1 MSNKKI
7 LKIEKEI
14 QKTREKITEQQGR
27 LKELEMQKTEAENLE
42 IVQMVRSLHMT
53 PAELSVFLAKGVIP
67 DNESFT
73 ENKSMEDMEN
83 EQ

>member
-1 MSNKKI
+1 MANKRI

-14 QKTREKITEQQGR
+14 QKTREKITEQQGK

-53 PAELSVFLAKGVIP
+53 PAELSEFLAKGVIP
-67 DNESFT
+67 DNESIT
-73 ENKSMEDMEN
+73 ENEYMEDMEN
-83 EQ
+83 EE

>member
-1 MSNKKI
+1 MANRKI

-14 QKTREKITEQQGR
+14 QKTREKITEQQNK
-27 LKELEMQKTEAENLE
+27 LKDLEMQKTEAENLE

-67 DNESFT
+67 DAPADENEY
-73 ENKSMEDMEN
+73 MEDMEN
-83 EQ
+83 EE

>member
-1 MSNKKI
+1 MQNKKV

-14 QKTREKITEQQGR
+14 QKTREKITEYQNK

-53 PAELSVFLAKGVIP
+53 PAELSVFFAKGVIP
-67 DNESFT
+67 DAPADENEF
-73 ENKSMEDMEN
+73 MEDIEN
-83 EQ
+83 EE

>member
-1 MSNKKI
+1 MANKKI

-53 PAELSVFLAKGVIP
+53 PADLSVFLAKGVIP
-67 DNESFT
+67 DNESVT
-73 ENKSMEDMEN
+73 ENKYMEDMEN
-83 EQ
+83 EE

>member
-1 MSNKKI
+1 MTNKKV

-14 QKTREKITEQQGR
+14 QKTREKITEYQNK
-27 LKELEMQKTEAENLE
+27 LKGLEMQKTEAENLE

-67 DNESFT
+67 DTPASENE
-73 ENKSMEDMEN
+73 SMEDMEN
-83 EQ
+83 EE

>member
-1 MSNKKI
+1 MQNKKI
-7 LKIEKEI
+7 LKIEKKI
-14 QKTREKITEQQGR
+14 QKTREKITEQQGK

-67 DNESFT
+67 DNESVI
-73 ENKSMEDMEN
+73 ENEYMEDMEN
-83 EQ
+83 EE

>member
-1 MSNKKI
+1 MQNKKV

-14 QKTREKITEQQGR
+14 QKTREKIREQQNK

-67 DNESFT
+67 DAPASENE
-73 ENKSMEDMEN
+73 SMEDMEN
-83 EQ
+83 EE

>member
-1 MSNKKI
+1 MTNKKV

-14 QKTREKITEQQGR
+14 QKIREKITEQQGK

-67 DNESFT
+67 DTPASENE
-73 ENKSMEDMEN
+73 SMEDMEN
-83 EQ
+83 EE

>member
-1 MSNKKI
+1 MANRKI
-7 LKIEKEI
+7 LKIEREI
-14 QKTREKITEQQGR
+14 QKIREKITEQQGR

-67 DNESFT
+67 DNESVT
-73 ENKSMEDMEN
+73 ENEYMEDMEN
-83 EQ
+83 EE

>member
-1 MSNKKI
+1 MTNKKV

-14 QKTREKITEQQGR
+14 QKTREKITEQQNK

-67 DNESFT
+67 DNESVI
-73 ENKSMEDMEN
+73 ENEYMEDMEN
-83 EQ
+83 EE

>member
-1 MSNKKI
+1 MANRKI

-14 QKTREKITEQQGR
+14 QKTREKITEYQNK
-27 LKELEMQKTEAENLE
+27 LKGLEMQKTEAENLE

-67 DNESFT
+67 ADMPVSENE
-73 ENKSMEDMEN
+73 SMEDMEN
-83 EQ
+83 EE

>member
-1 MSNKKI
+1 MANKRI

-14 QKTREKITEQQGR
+14 QRTREKITEQQNK
-27 LKELEMQKTEAENLE
+27 LKELEVQKTEAENLE

-67 DNESFT
+67 DNESVI
-73 ENKSMEDMEN
+73 ENEYMEDMEN
-83 EQ
+83 EE

>member
-1 MSNKKI
+1 MQNKKI

-14 QKTREKITEQQGR
+14 QKTREKITEQQGK

-53 PAELSVFLAKGVIP
+53 PAELSVFLAKGIIP
-67 DNESFT
+67 DEAHADENEY
-73 ENKSMEDMEN
+73 MEDMEN
-83 EQ
+83 EE

>member
-1 MSNKKI
+1 MTNKKV

-14 QKTREKITEQQGR
+14 QKTREKITEQQGK

-53 PAELSVFLAKGVIP
+53 PAELEEFLAKGVIP
-67 DNESFT
+67 ADMSA
-73 ENKSMEDMEN
+73 EDCLARRPASAF
-83 EQ
+83 Q

>member
-1 MSNKKI
+1 MANKKI

-67 DNESFT
+67 DNESVT
-73 ENKSMEDMEN
+73 KNKYMEDMEN
-83 EQ
+83 EE

>member
-1 MSNKKI
+1 MVNKRI

-14 QKTREKITEQQGR
+14 QRTREKITEQQNK
-27 LKELEMQKTEAENLE
+27 LKELEVQKTEAENLE

-67 DNESFT
+67 DDMPVSENE
-73 ENKSMEDMEN
+73 SMEDMEN
-83 EQ
+83 EE

>member
-1 MSNKKI
+1 MLNKKI

-14 QKTREKITEQQGR
+14 QNTREKIREQQNK
-27 LKELEMQKTEAENLE
+27 LKGLEMQKTEAENLE

-67 DNESFT
+67 DAPADENEF
-73 ENKSMEDMEN
+73 MEDIEN
-83 EQ
+83 EE

>member
-1 MSNKKI
+1 MTNKKV

-14 QKTREKITEQQGR
+14 QKTREKITEQQGK

-53 PAELSVFLAKGVIP
+53 HAELSVFLAKGVIP
-67 DNESFT
+67 DAPADENEF
-73 ENKSMEDMEN
+73 MEDIEN
-83 EQ
+83 EE

>member
-1 MSNKKI
+1 MQNKKV

-14 QKTREKITEQQGR
+14 QKTREKITEQQGK

-53 PAELSVFLAKGVIP
+53 PAELYVFLAKSVIP
-67 DNESFT
+67 DNESVI
-73 ENKSMEDMEN
+73 ENEYMEDMEN
-83 EQ
+83 EE

>member
-1 MSNKKI
+1 MQNKKV

-14 QKTREKITEQQGR
+14 QKTREKITKQQNK

-67 DNESFT
+67 DTPASENE
-73 ENKSMEDMEN
+73 SMEDMEN
-83 EQ
+83 EE

>member
-1 MSNKKI
+1 MTNKKV

-14 QKTREKITEQQGR
+14 QKTREKITEQQGK

-53 PAELSVFLAKGVIP
+53 PAELSVFLVKGVIP
-67 DNESFT
+67 DTPANENEF
-73 ENKSMEDMEN
+73 MEDMEN
-83 EQ
+83 EE

>member
-1 MSNKKI
+1 MTNKKV

-14 QKTREKITEQQGR
+14 QKIREKITEQQGK

-67 DNESFT
+67 DAPTDENEF
-73 ENKSMEDMEN
+73 MEDMEN
-83 EQ
+83 EE

>member
-1 MSNKKI
+1 MQKKKI

-14 QKTREKITEQQGR
+14 QKTREKITEQQNK

-53 PAELSVFLAKGVIP
+53 PAELSVFLSKGVIP
-67 DNESFT
+67 DAPANENEF
-73 ENKSMEDMEN
+73 MEDIEN
-83 EQ
+83 E

>member
-1 MSNKKI
+1 MANRKI
-7 LKIEKEI
+7 LKIEREI

-53 PAELSVFLAKGVIP
+53 PAELEEFLAKGVIP
-67 DNESFT
+67 ADMSADENEY
-73 ENKSMEDMEN
+73 MEDMEN
-83 EQ
+83 EE

>member
-1 MSNKKI
+1 MTNKKV

-14 QKTREKITEQQGR
+14 QKTREKITEQQGK

-67 DNESFT
+67 DAPADENE
-73 ENKSMEDMEN
+73 SMEDVEN
-83 EQ
+83 EE